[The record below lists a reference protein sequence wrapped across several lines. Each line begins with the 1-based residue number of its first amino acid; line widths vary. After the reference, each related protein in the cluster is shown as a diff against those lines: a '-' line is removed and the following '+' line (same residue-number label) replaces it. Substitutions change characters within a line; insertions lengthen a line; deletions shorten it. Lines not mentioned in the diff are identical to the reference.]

1 MTKTNLKSEILE
13 NINNIALG
21 VRTDSNARLNLAV
34 QLQNA
39 ESTKGFEFLVD
50 VNDED
55 SNDKDYVAKFQT
67 IHQLNKIGKNELK
80 YLRDTFQQN
89 FLQVKWKSTD
99 KDNKPKIDALR
110 DAIACY
116 VPMSICSKTFGEI
129 LLKKDKNSF
138 FTGANNSKI
147 RVNGSYVH
155 KYCEPLNKDNVS
167 EVALTFAELLR
178 VARGF
183 YKAQGLSGDGR
194 KTPFDIAIERATNLI
209 FDDYNA
215 IKPFNTS
222 SAKSKTLINFL
233 TVECNKWSSAY
244 NDNQVELKKIRKA
257 S

>member
-21 VRTDSNARLNLAV
+21 VRTDSNSRLNLAV

-39 ESTKGFEFLVD
+39 ESSKGFEFMVD

-67 IHQLNKIGKNELK
+67 IHQLNKIGKTELK

-89 FLQVKWKSTD
+89 FIQGKWNSTD

-129 LLKKDKNSF
+129 LLKDKNSF

-147 RVNGSYVH
+147 RVKGSYVN
-155 KYCEPLNKDNVS
+155 KYCEPLNKDNVG

-183 YKAQGLSGDGR
+183 YKAQGLKGDQR
-194 KTPFDIAIERATNLI
+194 KSPFDIAIERATNLI

-215 IKPFNTS
+215 IKPFNQS

-233 TVECNKWSSAY
+233 TVECNKWSSAKKE
-244 NDNQVELKKIRKA
+244 NQDSLKQVRKA